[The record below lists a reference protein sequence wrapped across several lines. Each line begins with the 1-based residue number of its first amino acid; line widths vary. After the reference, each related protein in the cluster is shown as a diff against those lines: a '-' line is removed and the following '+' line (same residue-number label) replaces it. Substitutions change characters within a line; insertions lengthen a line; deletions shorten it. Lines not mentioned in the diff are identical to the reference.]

1 MDDLNSYS
9 IAPERIKPLN
19 DEALHETGKYVVYW
33 MQESMRAYENP
44 ALEYAIRWANDLDK
58 YCIVVF
64 TLIDD
69 FPEANLRHY
78 KFLIE
83 GIKEAADR
91 ITERGIKFLLL
102 HGPRAERISKF
113 VDEHEVCAVVTD
125 RAYTRH
131 ERKWRSDAADK
142 LPVPLIQVEGNLI
155 VPVETASDKR
165 EYAARTIRKKI
176 MSRVEAFSSET
187 TETTADKPSK
197 GVHLSADLEL
207 DSVDGVLDQ
216 LKVDRDVKP
225 VAEFTGGTT
234 EARNRLTNFLRS
246 DLEGYSDGRL
256 EPAEDATS
264 HLSPYLHFGQ
274 ISPCEIYRKV
284 NDSSTPQSDREG
296 YIEELVVRREL
307 AHNFVWYAP
316 DTYDSLEAVP
326 DWAQQTMEKHESDK
340 RDKQYTREQL
350 ENGETDDEAWN
361 AAMKEM
367 RDRGFLPNYM
377 RMYWG
382 KQIIT
387 YTNTYQYAYETTLY
401 LNNKYFMDGRDPN
414 SYTNV
419 LWLFG
424 LHDRA
429 WTERDVFG
437 KLRTLT
443 RGGLDRKYDVDAY
456 LERVNQYEAASRQR
470 Q

>member
-1 MDDLNSYS
+1 MEEIKHFSV
-9 IAPERIKPLN
+9 APERIQQLN
-19 DEALHETGKYVVYW
+19 DRELNEGGKYVVYW

-44 ALEYAIRWANDLDK
+44 ALEYAIRWANELNK
-58 YCIVVF
+58 YCVVVF

-83 GIKEAADR
+83 GLKEAADR

-102 HGPRAERISKF
+102 HGARAEKIAGF
-113 VDEHEVCAVVTD
+113 VDDHEVCAVVTD

-131 ERKWRSDAADK
+131 ERKWRSDAAEK
-142 LPVPLIQVEGNLI
+142 LPVPLVQVEGNLI
-155 VPVETASDKR
+155 VPVETASDKQ

-176 MSRVEAFSSET
+176 MGKVEEFSKET
-187 TETTADKPSK
+187 TETKPDKPSK
-197 GVHLSADLEL
+197 RVHLSGDMNL
-207 DSVDGVLDQ
+207 DSVQQVLDQ

-225 VAEFTGGTT
+225 VDEFIGGTT

-246 DLEGYSDGRL
+246 DLKGYADGRL
-256 EPAEDATS
+256 EPSEDATS
-264 HLSPYLHFGQ
+264 HLSPYLHFGH
-274 ISPCEIYRKV
+274 ISPCEVYRKV
-284 NDSSTPQSDREG
+284 NDSSAPKSDREG
-296 YIEELVVRREL
+296 YIEEVVVRREL

-316 DTYDSLEAVP
+316 DTYDRLEVVP
-326 DWAQQTMEKHESDK
+326 DWAQETMDKHESDK
-340 RDKQYTREQL
+340 RPHHYTRKEL

-367 RDRGFLPNYM
+367 RERGFLPNYM

-382 KQIIT
+382 KQIIL
-387 YTNTYQYAYETTLY
+387 YTNTYQYAYETALY

-424 LHDRA
+424 LHDRG

-437 KLRTLT
+437 KLRTLSKS
-443 RGGLDRKYDVDAY
+443 GLERKYDVDAY
-456 LERVNQYEAASRQR
+456 LDRVDAL
-470 Q
+470 

>member
-1 MDDLNSYS
+1 MEELKNFSVT
-9 IAPERIKPLN
+9 AERLQQLN
-19 DEALHETGKYVVYW
+19 DKELKEGGKYVVYW

-44 ALEYAIRWANDLDK
+44 ALEYAIRWANDLDT
-58 YCIVVF
+58 YCVVVF

-83 GIKEAADR
+83 GLKEAADR
-91 ITERGIKFLLL
+91 ITERGIKFILL
-102 HGPRAERISKF
+102 HGPRAEKIAGF
-113 VDEHEVCAVVTD
+113 VKENDVCAVVTD

-142 LPVPLIQVEGNLI
+142 LEVPLVQVEGNVV
-155 VPVETASDKR
+155 VPVETASDKQ

-176 MSRVEAFSSET
+176 MGKVEAFSQEV
-187 TETTADKPSK
+187 TETKPDKPSK
-197 GVHLSADLEL
+197 RVHLSGDMEL
-207 DSVDGVLDQ
+207 NSVSGVLDQ
-216 LKVDRDVKP
+216 LKVDRGVKP
-225 VAEFTGGTT
+225 LDEFVGGTS
-234 EARNRLTNFLRS
+234 EARKHLTAFLRS
-246 DLEGYSDGRL
+246 DLKGYADGRL

-264 HLSPYLHFGQ
+264 HISPYLHFGH

-284 NDSSTPQSDREG
+284 NDSSAPKSDREG

-326 DWAQQTMEKHESDK
+326 DWAQETMEKHESDK
-340 RDKQYTREQL
+340 RPHHYTREEL
-350 ENGETDDEAWN
+350 ENGKTDDEAWN

-367 RDRGFLPNYM
+367 RERGFLPNYM

-424 LHDRA
+424 LHDRG

-437 KLRTLT
+437 KLRTMT
-443 RGGLDRKYDVDAY
+443 RGGLDRKYDVEAY
-456 LERVNQYEAASRQR
+456 IERVKG
-470 Q
+470 

>member
-1 MDDLNSYS
+1 MEEVKNFS
-9 IAPERIKPLN
+9 IAPERLRQLN
-19 DEALHETGKYVVYW
+19 DRDLRSNGKYVVYW

-44 ALEYAIRWANDLDK
+44 ALEYAIRWANDLET
-58 YCIVVF
+58 YCVVVF

-83 GIKEAADR
+83 GLKEAADR
-91 ITERGIKFLLL
+91 ITERGLKFLLL
-102 HGPRAERISKF
+102 HGPRAEKIAGF
-113 VDEHEVCAVVTD
+113 VKEHDVAAVVTD
-125 RAYTRH
+125 RAYTRL
-131 ERKWRSDAADK
+131 ERKWRSDAAEK
-142 LPVPLIQVEGNLI
+142 LEVPLVQVEGNVI
-155 VPVETASDKR
+155 VPVETASDKQ

-176 MSRVEAFSSET
+176 MGKVEQFSAET
-187 TETTADKPSK
+187 TETKPDKPSK
-197 GVHLSADLEL
+197 RVHLSGDMAL

-225 VAEFTGGTT
+225 VDEFIGGTT

-246 DLEGYSDGRL
+246 DLKGYADGRL
-256 EPAEDATS
+256 GPAEDATS
-264 HLSPYLHFGQ
+264 HLSPYLHFGH
-274 ISPCEIYRKV
+274 ISPCEVYRKV
-284 NDSSTPQSDREG
+284 NEGSAPKSDREG
-296 YIEELVVRREL
+296 YIEEVVVRREL
-307 AHNFVWYAP
+307 AHNFVFYAP

-326 DWAQQTMEKHESDK
+326 DWAQETMEKHEKDD
-340 RDKQYTREQL
+340 RPHHYTREQL

-367 RDRGFLPNYM
+367 RERGYLPNYM

-424 LHDRA
+424 LHDRG

-437 KLRTLT
+437 KLRTMT
-443 RGGLDRKYDVDAY
+443 RGGLDRKYDVEGY
-456 LERVNQYEAASRQR
+456 IKRVNEE
-470 Q
+470 

>member
-1 MDDLNSYS
+1 MEELKNFSV
-9 IAPERIKPLN
+9 APERLQQLN
-19 DEALHETGKYVVYW
+19 DRELNEGGKYVVYW

-58 YCIVVF
+58 YCVVVF

-83 GIKEAADR
+83 GLKEAADR

-102 HGPRAERISKF
+102 HGPRAEKIAGF
-113 VDEHEVCAVVTD
+113 VEENDVCAVVTD

-131 ERKWRSDAADK
+131 ERKWRSDAAGK
-142 LPVPLIQVEGNLI
+142 LGVPLVQVEGNLI

-176 MSRVEAFSSET
+176 MGKVADFSQEV
-187 TETTADKPSK
+187 TETKPDKPSK
-197 GVHLSADLEL
+197 RVHLSGDMEL
-207 DSVDGVLDQ
+207 DSVQKVLDQ

-225 VAEFTGGTT
+225 VDEFVGGTT
-234 EARNRLTNFLRS
+234 EARNRLTNFLRA
-246 DLEGYSDGRL
+246 DLKGYADGRL
-256 EPAEDATS
+256 EPSEDATS
-264 HLSPYLHFGQ
+264 HLSPYLHFGH
-274 ISPCEIYRKV
+274 ISPCEVYRKV
-284 NDSSTPQSDREG
+284 NDSSAPKSDREG
-296 YIEELVVRREL
+296 YIEEVVVRREL

-326 DWAQQTMEKHESDK
+326 DWAQETMEKHEKDD
-340 RDKQYTREQL
+340 RPHHYTREQL

-367 RDRGFLPNYM
+367 RERGFLPNYM

-382 KQIIT
+382 KQILT

-424 LHDRA
+424 LHDRG

-437 KLRTLT
+437 KLRTMT
-443 RGGLDRKYDVDAY
+443 RGGLDRKYDVEGY
-456 LERVNQYEAASRQR
+456 IKRVNGA
-470 Q
+470 